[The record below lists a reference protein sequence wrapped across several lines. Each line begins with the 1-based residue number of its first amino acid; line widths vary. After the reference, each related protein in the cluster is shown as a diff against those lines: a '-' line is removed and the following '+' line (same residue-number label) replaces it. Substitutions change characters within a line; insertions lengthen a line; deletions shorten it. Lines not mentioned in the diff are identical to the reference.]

1 MSKYHDILGV
11 KPGATEEE
19 VKKAYRKKAVET
31 HPDKGGKEEDFK
43 KITEAYEILT
53 GKKQE
58 PRPEPQFH
66 NPFGGNPFGPFGNPF
81 GGRGGFRMKAR
92 PLNLEIDLTVE
103 EVFHGCT
110 KKVNFYADRTCN
122 TCNGTGGLKFDTCN
136 HCGGRGA
143 HVQNMHGMQ
152 TFTMCNYCGGTGKMK
167 IQNCVNCNGVGI
179 KKNIEN
185 FDINI
190 PKGMTEGAKL
200 VITNGGNDANGADR
214 GDIYLG
220 IKIIPHPKYTLE
232 GLNINQIEELS
243 FIDMVFGKEL
253 EFKSLA
259 GIFKITIPN
268 YCEVNKTFRLRGQG
282 IKDED
287 TGVIGDLYVKVV
299 PKIPKQVTE
308 EEKELLFKLKETTNF
323 S

>member
-1 MSKYHDILGV
+1 MIFS
-11 KPGATEEE
+11 E
-19 VKKAYRKKAVET
+19 
-31 HPDKGGKEEDFK
+31 F
-43 KITEAYEILT
+43 
-53 GKKQE
+53 
-58 PRPEPQFH
+58 
-66 NPFGGNPFGPFGNPF
+66 
-81 GGRGGFRMKAR
+81 
-92 PLNLEIDLTVE
+92 
-103 EVFHGCT
+103 
-110 KKVNFYADRTCN
+110 
-122 TCNGTGGLKFDTCN
+122 
-136 HCGGRGA
+136 
-143 HVQNMHGMQ
+143 
-152 TFTMCNYCGGTGKMK
+152 
-167 IQNCVNCNGVGI
+167 